1 MRYSQGLPTPAVRCR
16 EGCCVRSR
24 RGNTILLLPRRLRI
38 EGRAATHRQF
48 ILEFGRHIGSTMSSA
63 GRTDPPT
70 PTVPRSDPSAIPPHR
85 LGGVHQVMHGD
96 SLPSSWSDKVKK
108 SRYFCSFSFFLG
120 FRLRFFFPILKI
132 FSRCGNFGRGNYCCT
147 LRCGCK
153 NVGWVLLPV
162 GFFFFFFLF
171 AAFVCW
177 AKRHIALRRRPFDNS
192 RLCRTERIL
201 FF

>member
-1 MRYSQGLPTPAVRCR
+1 
-16 EGCCVRSR
+16 
-24 RGNTILLLPRRLRI
+24 
-38 EGRAATHRQF
+38 
-48 ILEFGRHIGSTMSSA
+48 MSSA

-162 GFFFFFFLF
+162 GFFFFFF
-171 AAFVCW
+171 FVCRVCVVGPRGKPPHGGDLSTIPAFAEPKEYCFW
-177 AKRHIALRRRPFDNS
+177 QHELLTVLHYFIFSCVVS
-192 RLCRTERIL
+192 RCFLAS
-201 FF
+201 